1 MVSGGPLR
9 IKGFNRVEAIV
20 REDEIEQAV
29 KQFNEAF
36 GLHLPRPHGIQ
47 GVPVLSA
54 TDFGGFLEVVA
65 PVGNQGPFAKK
76 LERGPGQIGPLVW
89 EIEDIE
95 EARAWLTDHD
105 YGIFYEYDSRT
116 GNEDER
122 RQAVHQLVLDPA
134 QWFGFN
140 VTLMKRY
147 GVSAVRD
154 DTEQNKHLA
163 TRFCET
169 YTSADWAAL
178 AELLSD
184 DFRWRQPT
192 SSRRQSALLAA
203 APVLQGDAGYSKD
216 ETLDIFRNTVK
227 GCVDERFDLE
237 PVTLTAEGDR
247 VAVEARGYAVNAAN
261 GRTYDNRYHHLFRCR
276 AGKITE
282 LREYQDTLL
291 LFDVWLAP

>member
-1 MVSGGPLR
+1 MVCGGTLR

-29 KQFNEAF
+29 TQFNEVF
-36 GLHLPRPHGIQ
+36 GLHLPRPHAIQ

-54 TDFGGFLEVVA
+54 TDFDGFLEIVA

-76 LERGPGQIGPLVW
+76 LERGPGQVGPLVW
-89 EIEDIE
+89 EVEDIE
-95 EARAWLTDHD
+95 EARSWLTDHG
-105 YGIFYEYDSRT
+105 YRIFYEYDSRT
-116 GNEDER
+116 GNDDER
-122 RQAVHQLVLDPA
+122 RQAVHQLVLDPT

-147 GVSAVRD
+147 GASDATDAARG
-154 DTEQNKHLA
+154 NKRLA
-163 TRFCET
+163 RSFCET
-169 YTSADWAAL
+169 YTSADWAGL
-178 AELLSD
+178 AELLAD

-192 SSRRQSALLAA
+192 SSRRQSPVLAA
-203 APVLQGDAGYSKD
+203 APVLNADPGYTKD

-237 PVTLTAEGDR
+237 PITLTAEGDR
-247 VAVEARGYAVNAAN
+247 VSVEARGYAVNAAN
-261 GRTYDNRYHHLFRCR
+261 GRTYDNRYHHLFVCH
-276 AGKITE
+276 AGRITE